1 MNKMQNATPAFLIP
15 LAVLPLQKKKKKIK
29 NLCFALIRLALQN
42 PSEDKAVIA
51 FYAVQQTEV
60 NPWWII

>member
-15 LAVLPLQKKKKKIK
+15 LAVLPLKKKKIK
-29 NLCFALIRLALQN
+29 NLCFALIHLALQN